1 MSSSH
6 EFRRAIEEIKSRTSL
21 EDVVGECVDGEL
33 VQRSGRLWACCPFHD
48 ESTPS
53 FAIGP
58 DPGLWYC
65 FGACRMGGDLIEFV
79 KRRNNLSFLD
89 AIELLAARCGVT
101 LPERK
106 KGERH
111 KGVDEGL
118 AVLQRA
124 AGFYASELAGPR
136 GGQARA
142 YLEERGLSAQTIE
155 DFAIGVS
162 PSSGQGLVD
171 LARRAGG
178 SPQPWEQTG
187 LVRVA
192 DGGRRYDFFRGR
204 LMIPIRDHRGRTVG
218 FGGRRLEDGERAGP
232 KYVNTPETDWFKKG
246 SVIYGYDRAVDSIRR
261 AGHAILMEGY
271 TDVLAA
277 HQAGITQACAV
288 LGTATTSMHA
298 DLLRRAGVRR
308 VSLIFDG
315 DEAGRRAAWRALEGL
330 LPLDVELDV
339 VRPPAGQDPA
349 DLLAGGDAQPF
360 LAHLE
365 QAEPWFDFVVGT
377 LAGLGGRELSRGV
390 DDILGLL
397 SAVPK
402 PVHRDALLGDLAK
415 RLGLPT
421 ETLRDQWRAL
431 PERRRA
437 RAERAARPAPGPA
450 GASAAASGSEPGDA
464 EGGSE
469 VATPAPVKLAPA
481 IKNAYMD
488 AIGAALVDTSLIPR
502 VQPMV
507 AVCPHP
513 GLGAIL
519 QALCRLWDD
528 EDAELTVDAVLTEL
542 GDHPVRGNVAWLV
555 QHVHNAESPLSLLE
569 GALEVLRQD
578 AYQKRVK
585 AARDLVAELEREQ
598 ATSGVGLGVPES
610 EPLPHPTDRRPL
622 GDELAQ
628 NGPDFAPIPGASTDS
643 PHSAAGPSVPQPS
656 PPSPSTSTP
665 DLSEPNQPAPQEGP
679 GSRSPVPP
687 PNAVPQGA
695 DSADRSDPPAGKPT
709 LEEALEALT
718 QLLREGPGTQ
728 FPLPP
733 SVGGAA

>member
-1 MSSSH
+1 MSSSQ
-6 EFRRAIEEIKSRTSL
+6 EFRRAIEEIKARTSL
-21 EDVVGECVDGEL
+21 EDVVGECVDGDL

-101 LPERK
+101 LPERQ

-111 KGVDEGL
+111 KGADEGL
-118 AVLQRA
+118 AVLARA
-124 AGFYASELAGPR
+124 ASFYCSELEGAR
-136 GGQARA
+136 GAQARA
-142 YLEERGLSAQTIE
+142 YLEERELSAQTIA
-155 DFAIGVS
+155 DFAIGVA

-171 LARRAGG
+171 LARRSGG
-178 SPQPWEQTG
+178 GPEPWERTG

-315 DEAGRRAAWRALEGL
+315 DEAGRRAAWRAMEGL

-365 QAEPWFDFVVGT
+365 QAQPWFDFVAGT
-377 LAGLGGRELSRGV
+377 LVGLSSRDLSRAV
-390 DDILGLL
+390 DDVLELL

-402 PVHRDALLGDLAK
+402 PVHRDALLADLAG
-415 RLGLPT
+415 RLSLPA
-421 ETLRDQWRAL
+421 ETLREQWRAL

-437 RAERAARPAPGPA
+437 RAERQVRPPA
-450 GASAAASGSEPGDA
+450 GSQPEEASATAAG
-464 EGGSE
+464 EGPSN
-469 VATPAPVKLAPA
+469 APQPPPRPLAPA
-481 IKNAYMD
+481 IKNAYME

-502 VQPMV
+502 VQPLQP
-507 AVCPHP
+507 VCPHP
-513 GLGAIL
+513 GLGEIL
-519 QALCRLWDD
+519 GALCRLWDD
-528 EDAELTVDAVLTEL
+528 EDADLTVDAVLTEL

-569 GALEVLRQD
+569 GALEVLRKD
-578 AYQKRVK
+578 AYQKRLQ
-585 AARDLVAELEREQ
+585 AAKDLVAELEREQ
-598 ATSGVGLGVPES
+598 AASGVALLDPDS
-610 EPLPHPTDRRPL
+610 QSALPGPTRGPQSF
-622 GDELAQ
+622 ETAQ
-628 NGPDFAPIPGASTDS
+628 NRGDSAPFQDGGSDSYHSEEGSPTWSSASQTPSDPSPEHSDSGPPNPGGAPPEPPPIAAPHGASAADLS
-643 PHSAAGPSVPQPS
+643 GPPQAAG
-656 PPSPSTSTP
+656 
-665 DLSEPNQPAPQEGP
+665 
-679 GSRSPVPP
+679 R
-687 PNAVPQGA
+687 
-695 DSADRSDPPAGKPT
+695 PT
-709 LEEALEALT
+709 LAEALEALT